1 VPSYSSNLQPTNV
14 QCFSQTRWLTEKKDE
29 NSNMATEK
37 TTKKWEG
44 EGKPGPSVPPAEQQ
58 TEVAGRKRT
67 IIYTC
72 YNCGAECSVPED
84 QNSFTCWKCGSMSG
98 II

>member
-1 VPSYSSNLQPTNV
+1 V
-14 QCFSQTRWLTEKKDE
+14 FSETRWLTEKTEE

-44 EGKPGPSVPPAEQQ
+44 EGKPRLSVPPAEQQ

-84 QNSFTCWKCGSMSG
+84 QNSFTCWKCGAMSG